1 MDLSFSELKDLIFNA
16 SLGSNLPT
24 GISED
29 LSLAVTFLESRSLPG
44 GKEFLNSLKC
54 ERHPSLPPQ
63 KKGSYLIFCNARA
76 IFEGVAAI
84 DFLVSEVCESVI
96 LKNIDSQML
105 LLGLASN
112 YRGSSFSFYKNKG
125 VYASI
130 FNDELVCKH
139 ENYNSSND
147 IEICLNDSQLDN
159 PLAKGTRMSLDKST
173 FQALIKLSS
182 NMLVPESELS
192 REKGAGAGNID
203 ND

>member
-1 MDLSFSELKDLIFNA
+1 MDLSFSELKDLVFNA

-24 GISED
+24 GIGED

-44 GKEFLNSLKC
+44 GKEFLNCLKC
-54 ERHPSLPPQ
+54 GRYPSLFPQ
-63 KKGSYLIFCNARA
+63 KKGSRLIFCNSRA
-76 IFEGVAAI
+76 IFEGVTAI

-112 YRGSSFSFYKNKG
+112 YRGSSFSFYKNKE

-139 ENYNSSND
+139 ENFKYSND
-147 IEICLNDSQLDN
+147 IEIYLNDSQLDN
-159 PLAKGTRMSLDKST
+159 P
-173 FQALIKLSS
+173 
-182 NMLVPESELS
+182 
-192 REKGAGAGNID
+192 
-203 ND
+203 

>member
-16 SLGSNLPT
+16 SLGSSLPA
-24 GISED
+24 GIGED

-54 ERHPSLPPQ
+54 ERYPSLPPQ
-63 KKGSYLIFCNARA
+63 KKGPCLIFCNARA
-76 IFEGVAAI
+76 IFEGVTAI
-84 DFLVSEVCESVI
+84 DFLVSEACESVI

-112 YRGSSFSFYKNKG
+112 YREYNFSFYKNKA

-130 FNDELVCKH
+130 FNGELVCKH
-139 ENYNSSND
+139 ENYKCGND
-147 IEICLNDSQLDN
+147 IEIFLDDSQLNN
-159 PLAKGTRMSLDKST
+159 PLAKCTRMSLDKNII
-173 FQALIKLSS
+173 QELNKLAS

>member
-1 MDLSFSELKDLIFNA
+1 MDLSFSELKDLVFNA

-24 GISED
+24 GIGED

-54 ERHPSLPPQ
+54 ERYPSLPPQ
-63 KKGSYLIFCNARA
+63 KKGSRLIFCNSRA
-76 IFEGVAAI
+76 IFEGVTAI

-112 YRGSSFSFYKNKG
+112 YREFSFSFYKNKE

-130 FNDELVCKH
+130 FNNEIVFMYKNFKCD
-139 ENYNSSND
+139 ND
-147 IEICLNDSQLDN
+147 IEIYLNDSNLDN
-159 PLAKGTRMSLDKST
+159 PLAKCTRMFLDDNVFKELNSL
-173 FQALIKLSS
+173 AS

-192 REKGAGAGNID
+192 RATGAGAGNID

>member
-16 SLGSNLPT
+16 SLGSDLPA
-24 GISED
+24 GIGED

-54 ERHPSLPPQ
+54 ERHPLLPPKQ
-63 KKGSYLIFCNARA
+63 KGSRFIFCNARA
-76 IFEGVAAI
+76 IFEGVTAI
-84 DFLVSEVCESVI
+84 DFLVSEVCESVV

-112 YRGSSFSFYKNKG
+112 YRESSFSFYKNKEL
-125 VYASI
+125 YASI
-130 FNDELVCKH
+130 FNDELICKH
-139 ENYNSSND
+139 ENYKSSND
-147 IEICLNDSQLDN
+147 IEIYLNDSQLDN
-159 PLAKGTRMSLDKST
+159 PLAKCTRMSLDENT
-173 FQALIKLSS
+173 FQELIKLAS

-192 REKGAGAGNID
+192 RETGAGAGNID

>member
-16 SLGSNLPT
+16 SLGSNLPA
-24 GISED
+24 GIGED
-29 LSLAVTFLESRSLPG
+29 LSFAVTFLESRSLPG

-63 KKGSYLIFCNARA
+63 KKGSHLIFFNARA
-76 IFEGVAAI
+76 IFEGVTAI

-130 FNDELVCKH
+130 FNDELVCNHK
-139 ENYNSSND
+139 NYKSSND

-159 PLAKGTRMSLDKST
+159 TLAKGTRMSLDKST
-173 FQALIKLSS
+173 FQALIKLAS

>member
-16 SLGSNLPT
+16 SLGSNLSA
-24 GISED
+24 GIGED

-54 ERHPSLPPQ
+54 ERHPTLPPQ
-63 KKGSYLIFCNARA
+63 KIGSHLIFCNARA
-76 IFEGVAAI
+76 IFEGVTAI

-112 YRGSSFSFYKNKG
+112 YRGSSFSFYKNKE

-139 ENYNSSND
+139 ENYKSSND
-147 IEICLNDSQLDN
+147 IEIFLNDTQLGN

-173 FQALIKLSS
+173 FQALIKLAS